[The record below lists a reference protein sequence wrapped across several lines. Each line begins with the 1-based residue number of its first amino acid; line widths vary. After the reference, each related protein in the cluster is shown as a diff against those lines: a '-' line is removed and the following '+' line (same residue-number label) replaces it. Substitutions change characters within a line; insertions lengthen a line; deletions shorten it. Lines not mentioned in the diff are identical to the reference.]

1 MANYIT
7 NTCGLFGSDVITK
20 QARLVKQAIRLGV
33 LPLSLYYYPVETDS
47 AEQLSSRLD
56 GILSG
61 FSFGDN
67 LILQMPTMLG
77 ERYEHALMEKI
88 NVFRQSSN
96 SKLIIAI
103 NDVNADRNQTVK
115 LINDYYN
122 QADSLIVPSAHY
134 GQYLQQLGLENAN
147 LFYLRVYDQESTQ
160 FNMPPVKPNPQ
171 LSLLTTNSTVEQAAR
186 DLGLSVNGF
195 SEDQITPLE
204 QRAKLNQQ
212 GGWGIIW
219 PQNDAE
225 EFTQQMSP
233 TLEFN
238 QLILAGLPVIVK
250 AGSAVARLVKNHHL
264 GIVSDQLPTALQKIQ
279 DLEPAEY
286 EKIQFAVHQLGTL
299 VAKGTFTDQCLM
311 NAFVAVQ
318 LRKGER

>member
-67 LILQMPTMLG
+67 LILQLPTMLG
-77 ERYEHALMEKI
+77 ERYEHALMDKI

-103 NDVNADRNQTVK
+103 NDVNADHDQTVK

-122 QADSLIVPSAHY
+122 QADILIVPSVHY

-147 LFYLRVYDQESTQ
+147 LFYLRVYDQESSQ
-160 FNMPPVKPNPQ
+160 FNVPPVNQNHQ
-171 LSLLTTNSTVEQAAR
+171 LNVLTTNSTVEQAAR
-186 DLGLSVNGF
+186 NLRLSVNDF
-195 SEDQITPLE
+195 SGDQSAQLE

-233 TLEFN
+233 TLELN
-238 QLILAGLPVIVK
+238 QFILAGLPVIVK

-264 GIVSDQLPTALQKIQ
+264 GIVSDQLPTALQNIH
-279 DLEPAEY
+279 DIETAEY
-286 EKIQFAVHQLGTL
+286 EKMQLAVHQLVTL
-299 VAKGTFTDQCLM
+299 IAQGAFTDQCLM
-311 NAFVAVQ
+311 NALVAVQ
-318 LRKGER
+318 LRKGEC